1 MYFSPCSFALF
12 RFSSRSARESFQC
25 FKKPHLTIF
34 FIILFLSKFRFAENC
49 FFRWHSLILCASAS
63 SKIGFDNRSTSFH
76 LRRFLLFELSPKVYL
91 SQMRHQ
97 CVTNVATKF
106 VAKPLRKCLVSK
118 SRQFCIIK

>member
-25 FKKPHLTIF
+25 FKKPHSKIF
-34 FIILFLSKFRFAENC
+34 YNFFLSKFRFAENC

-76 LRRFLLFELSPKVYL
+76 LRRFLLFELSPKVSL
-91 SQMRHQ
+91 SQMCHQ
-97 CVTNVATKF
+97 CVTNVVTKF
-106 VAKPLRKCLVSK
+106 VAKPLRKC
-118 SRQFCIIK
+118 

>member
-1 MYFSPCSFALF
+1 MFINSFNSFKLSAMINLSIYCLTS
-12 RFSSRSARESFQC
+12 RF
-25 FKKPHLTIF
+25 L
-34 FIILFLSKFRFAENC
+34 ILFLSKFRFASV

-118 SRQFCIIK
+118 SHQFCIIK